1 MGCGF
6 DSETVTCCHLASCL
20 VPEQMLILCNVAIWG
35 HTEKGLP
42 QLHVQT
48 GHNTRTCTK
57 KRLKVTEVSPA
68 APDPEGAGM
77 DAIPDRVSHHSRRG
91 SHRAKG
97 RPPQDHS
104 DRPTVRKGLAIC
116 RRVTIDRHHSHHLH
130 WTRTGRTFFLL
141 AGELS
146 TVALK
151 VYASLAARTIVFN
164 CLRSATGKRK
174 VGREQVA

>member
-91 SHRAKG
+91 SHREG
-97 RPPQDHS
+97 RPATSSISRLPTT
-104 DRPTVRKGLAIC
+104 DRM
-116 RRVTIDRHHSHHLH
+116 RRGDPR
-130 WTRTGRTFFLL
+130 RTTQTDLQSGR
-141 AGELS
+141 A
-146 TVALK
+146 
-151 VYASLAARTIVFN
+151 
-164 CLRSATGKRK
+164 
-174 VGREQVA
+174 